1 MDCIELFSS
10 LATILTA
17 VVAVY
22 GYGSYRRDR
31 YSRRKQLEQYL
42 ETEKTQN
49 PKPGHTVM
57 HLMAK
62 LGMTE
67 EEIFRASFDSVRV
80 ARKVRVDPETGLAQE
95 IIFEYRN
102 D

>member
-1 MDCIELFSS
+1 MDTIELFSS

-42 ETEKTQN
+42 ETEKIQN
-49 PKPGHTVM
+49 PKPAHTVM

-62 LGMTE
+62 LGMSE
-67 EEIFRASFDSVRV
+67 EEIFRASFDSAHV
-80 ARKVRVDPETGLAQE
+80 ARKIRVDPKTGLAQE
-95 IIFEYRN
+95 ILFEYKN
-102 D
+102 N